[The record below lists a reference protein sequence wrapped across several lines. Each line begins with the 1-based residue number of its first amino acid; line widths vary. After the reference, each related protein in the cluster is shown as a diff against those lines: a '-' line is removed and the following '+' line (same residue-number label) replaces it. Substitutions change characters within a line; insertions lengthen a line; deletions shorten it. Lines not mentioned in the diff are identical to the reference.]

1 MFAMLN
7 FWIGK
12 KLAFDGDVL
21 IGIGDSLSSSS
32 LTLSSLSEPLFRLR
46 DPRLI
51 SPPELSE
58 ADPSSMFLPLSIL
71 LRMPEDPFSYEEMA
85 LKVDA
90 VFSFPLNDRSVYDP
104 SELLDDVKSASGLYD
119 LKLRRP
125 RIIGVAT
132 SKGRWSGLTLKFCLR
147 SG

>member
-1 MFAMLN
+1 M
-7 FWIGK
+7 
-12 KLAFDGDVL
+12 AFDGEVL

-32 LTLSSLSEPLFRLR
+32 LTLSSFIEPLFRPR
-46 DPRLI
+46 DPRLM

-58 ADPSSMFLPLSIL
+58 ADPSSIFLPLSLL
-71 LRMPEDPFSYEEMA
+71 LRMPEDPFSYEEFA
-85 LKVDA
+85 FEVDA
-90 VFSFPLNDRSVYDP
+90 VFDFPLKDRSVYDP

-119 LKLRRP
+119 LELRRP

-132 SKGRWSGLTLKFCLR
+132 SKVRWFGLSLKFCLR